1 MAYRI
6 NRTDGTLITEVIDGT
21 IDSNSIDITLIGR
34 NYAGFGEIL
43 NENFVKLL
51 ENFASST
58 SPRNPLQGQLWY
70 DKNENRLKI
79 YDGSTFRA
87 GAGPIVSEAQPG
99 GLVAGDIWM
108 DSKENQMWFY
118 DGTDLTLAGPVYKR
132 TQGLSGFLTRT
143 IRDDQLQPVTIT
155 EVWTGGTF
163 LGAYSPKNFVPL
175 ANERPELGDN
185 LYAGF
190 NASTVQT
197 FTNNNVTVDTA
208 RFLLDAQSVKR
219 DASQF
224 LPTYRDGTINGR
236 LTVASNNGIV
246 IGSQGQVTH
255 SMSSERYSIVN
266 NRSNQSM
273 VVSVSVNGIRENA
286 ITIDTPN
293 RALGIFESSP
303 QHTLDV
309 GGDTR
314 IQGNLTVEGTT
325 TTISSVELVVQDTN
339 IVLGQ
344 GAITPADVNGGG
356 ITLSAANAQIR
367 YDSSDSGYWHSNIDW
382 DIASGKSYF
391 INGIKVLDSSSL
403 GSGIVTS
410 NLTQVGTLNDLHI
423 SDANGLYFNNS
434 TISSVNNIV
443 IDTTSGSIILG
454 QLGLR
459 ELQIKNLANP
469 TAGQDATTKSYVD
482 SLVAANAGV
491 NTVNGLGGQAQLDS
505 NRLPEGTQ
513 GNAVFWNGAEWVLA
527 AYTNGLDGVS
537 QDLNR
542 KYYTDER
549 VQSYLTSN
557 NYTTTTYVNTIRDNL
572 LGLPNPPSN
581 MNTLAEI
588 AASIDNNPDFKA
600 YVDGEVATRISAGVN
615 VFAGAGLVDAG
626 NTQLTGD
633 ITINVGAGNGIIAT
647 ANDIRVDMT
656 VFDTDDLSEGTVN
669 LYFTALRARQSLSAA
684 TGVIYSSTT
693 GTIAIGQDVAPTAAP
708 SFAGLTTTGNTI
720 LGGTTTQ
727 INSANLR
734 YAGTSLL
741 MNSDETAAPTV
752 NVDFTV
758 ERGTA
763 NNVAIRWNEAN
774 DQWEFSNNGITFTP
788 LGSASVFTGDT
799 DGVPEGI
806 GNLYFTDARARAAI
820 SGGTGVTYNNTTG
833 VVAIGQAVE
842 TTSDVVFNSITTTGD
857 GDFDNLI
864 VSNDSTQGSLFIT
877 SNILTHKLAQGN
889 VVIKGAGAGVV
900 DFQSP
905 TVGLDTFSSRFTT
918 DAIEINGNRIQTIVS
933 SSDLELDANGGGQVR
948 VLTQLVVDGNLIV
961 NGTTTTVDSTTVNIA
976 DNIITLNSNET
987 GTPTL
992 NAGIE
997 VERGSLANVQLR
1009 WNETL
1014 DKWQVTEN
1022 GTAYFPIAAS
1032 TTDLVEGTNLYY
1044 TQTRFDNAFSN
1055 KSTDDLSEGAGNFYY
1070 TTTRFQADFAG
1081 SNTNQ
1086 LPEGTTNLYYTDARA
1101 RAAISITGDG
1111 SYDNGTGIITI
1122 DAPVDSVNGLTG
1134 VVTLTTNE
1142 VSEGQNNRYFTEARS
1157 RLSLAG
1163 GTGVTYNNTTGV
1175 IAIGQAV
1182 ETTSDV
1188 EFNTIV
1194 SNGNV
1199 SIAPTATGQ
1208 ANGANLSVY
1217 KDNNTL
1223 DYVGTGH
1230 LTLRGFTDSNF
1241 KLTLGYET
1249 NADFAYIQAGYNNSS
1264 SNQFKTLVLNPNGD
1278 NNAGRVAIGKT
1289 NAQALLDVNGTVKAL
1304 EIDTASLNVN
1314 QLSVAGTLNFRD
1326 NIIET
1331 VISDADIEF
1340 RPQGTGNVYIPT
1352 SKFGI
1357 GYDPTISGSSPLP
1370 LSYTLDVNADTD
1382 EIAARVKN
1390 ISGTADPGPYINIYR
1405 DSPNPA
1411 DSDFIGG
1418 IQITGNDNL
1427 GSETAYA
1434 RIRSQIADFTSTTK
1448 ASRTIFENYKN
1459 NVYVQNIFGNDE
1471 VVFNETGA
1479 DVNFR
1484 VEGNGAPDALFVQ
1497 GSDGNTGFG
1506 TQSPVQRVDING
1518 NLGIGSV
1525 EVITS
1530 ARSLTNI
1537 VDYSATGQLQING
1550 SATLGDL
1557 TYASNHAMNGSVTFS
1572 DTTTSMVID
1581 GSELKS
1587 QGGITVR
1594 LDTDVSGGANEYFKV
1609 INNGGTELFSVNS
1622 STGVSKFANAFSFPG
1637 ADGAANQALITN
1649 GLGNVTWQTIS
1660 STIVAEG
1667 TNLYWTQNR
1676 FDTAFTQK
1684 STTNLGEGLNLY
1696 YTDARVQSK
1705 LSNISG
1711 SVAPNSN
1718 ATYDIGS
1725 QINNFRTG
1733 YFSAGLGVGVN
1744 TALSAEIH
1752 VSGSGDQEI
1761 RAQSTSNGDALFQGI
1776 GSGSGKGG
1784 RFKGNPNTYIGG
1796 SNSGSVFFESGL
1808 TEVMRM
1814 NSSQFIVGGGAFS
1827 DTANRV
1833 MISTSGDMQF
1843 GTNTT
1848 AARTV
1853 QSFRNANGE
1862 IGSITTNGS
1871 TTAFNTTSDYRLK
1884 DEIGSID
1891 DAVERVKALRP
1902 IKFKYLADTE
1912 ELVHD
1917 GFIAHE
1923 VQEVI
1928 PNAVFGEKDAV
1939 EDDGRVKAQQ
1949 LDHSKLVPVLTSALQ
1964 DALNKIDELEAR
1976 LAKLENK

>member
-87 GAGPIVSEAQPG
+87 GAGPIVAETQPG
-99 GLVAGDIWM
+99 ALVAGDIWM

-118 DGTDLTLAGPVYKR
+118 DGTDLTLAGPIFKK
-132 TQGLSGFLTRT
+132 TQGYSGFLTRT

-163 LGAYSPKNFVPL
+163 LGAYSPKDFTPL

-208 RFLLDAQSVKR
+208 KFLLDAQSIKR

-236 LTVASNNGIV
+236 LTVADNNGIV

-309 GGDTR
+309 GGDAR
-314 IQGNLTVEGTT
+314 IQGNLVVEGAT
-325 TTISSVELVVQDTN
+325 TTISSVELIVQDAN

-356 ITLSAANAQIR
+356 ITLSGANATIT
-367 YDSSDSGYWHSNIDW
+367 YDTSDAGYWTSNLDLNLATTKAYYINKQKVID
-382 DIASGKSYF
+382 ST
-391 INGIKVLDSSSL
+391 SL
-403 GSGIVTS
+403 GSTVINS
-410 NLTQVGTLNDLHI
+410 NLQTVGTLNDLHI

-454 QLGLR
+454 QLGIR
-459 ELQIKNLANP
+459 ELQIKNMADP
-469 TAGQDATTKSYVD
+469 TSAQDATTKNYVD
-482 SLVAANAGV
+482 TLVAANAGV
-491 NTVNGLGGQAQLDS
+491 NTVQGQGGTVRLDS
-505 NRLPEGTQ
+505 NRMPEGTQ
-513 GNAVFWNGAEWVLA
+513 GDAVFWNGVEWVPSV
-527 AYTNGLDGVS
+527 YTNGLDGVS

-542 KYYTDER
+542 KYYTNER
-549 VQSYLTSN
+549 VQAYLTAN

-572 LGLPNPPSN
+572 LGTPNPPTN
-581 MNTLAEI
+581 MNTLSEI
-588 AASIDNNPDFKA
+588 AASINNDPDFKA
-600 YVDGEVATRISAGVN
+600 YVDAQVATRISAGVN
-615 VFAGAGLVDAG
+615 VFAGVGLVDAG

-647 ANDIRVDMT
+647 ASEIQVDMS
-656 VFDTDDLSEGTVN
+656 VFNTDDLTEGTVN
-669 LYFTALRARQSLSAA
+669 LYFTALRARQALQGA
-684 TGVIYSSTT
+684 TGVTYNSTT
-693 GTIAIGQDVAPTAAP
+693 GTIAIGQDVATTASP
-708 SFAGLTTTGNTI
+708 LFAGLTTTGNTI

-727 INSANLR
+727 INTPNVRL
-734 YAGTSLL
+734 AGTTLL
-741 MNSDETAAPTV
+741 MNSDETAAPTA

-763 NNVAIRWNEAN
+763 NNVAIRWNETN

-799 DGVPEGI
+799 DGVPEGVV
-806 GNLYFTDARARAAI
+806 NLYFTDARARAALT
-820 SGGTGVTYNNTTG
+820 GGTGVIYNNTTG
-833 VVAIGQAVE
+833 TIAIGQDVA
-842 TTSDVVFNSITTTGD
+842 TTANPTFATVTTTGL
-857 GDFDNLI
+857 GDFDSLV
-864 VSNDSTQGSLFIT
+864 VSNNGEISSLLIT
-877 SNILTHKLAQGN
+877 GNTLTHKLATGN
-889 VVIKGAGAGVV
+889 VIIRGAGNGVV

-948 VLTQLVVDGNLIV
+948 VLTQLVVDGDLVV
-961 NGTTTTVDSTTVNIA
+961 NGTTTTVDSTTINIA
-976 DNIITLNSNET
+976 DNIITLNSNVT

-992 NAGIE
+992 NAGFE
-997 VERGSLANVQLR
+997 VNRGNQLTTAIR
-1009 WNETL
+1009 WNEAN
-1014 DKWQVTEN
+1014 DKWEATED
-1022 GTAYFPIAAS
+1022 GTAYFTIPS
-1032 TTDLVEGTNLYY
+1032 TSTDLVEGTNLYY
-1044 TQTRFDNAFSN
+1044 TQARFDTAFSN
-1055 KSTDDLSEGAGNFYY
+1055 KTTDDLGEGLTNLYY

-1086 LPEGTTNLYYTDARA
+1086 LTEGTTNLYFTDARA
-1101 RAAISITGDG
+1101 RAAISVTGDG

-1122 DAPVDSVNGLTG
+1122 NAPVDSVNGLTG

-1142 VSEGQNNRYFTEARS
+1142 VSEGNNNRYFTEARA

-1163 GTGVTYNNTTGV
+1163 GTGVTYNNTTGT

-1188 EFNTIV
+1188 QFNNGQFDGTMFVNDQTTITKDVNTINYAQDAQLKV
-1194 SNGNV
+1194 RGAGN
-1199 SIAPTATGQ
+1199 
-1208 ANGANLSVY
+1208 
-1217 KDNNTL
+1217 NNFVL
-1223 DYVGTGH
+1223 GM
-1230 LTLRGFTDSNF
+1230 
-1241 KLTLGYET
+1241 GYET
-1249 NADFAYIQAGYNNSS
+1249 NADFAFIEAKELSQGGRN
-1264 SNQFKTLVLNPNGD
+1264 LVLQPDGTD
-1278 NNAGRVAIGKT
+1278 TVGRVAIGKT
-1289 NAQALLDVNGTVKAL
+1289 TAQALLDVNGTVKAL
-1304 EIDTASLNVN
+1304 AVDTAELNVN
-1314 QLSVAGTLNFRD
+1314 ELTIGGTINFRD
-1326 NIIET
+1326 NVIST
-1331 VISDADIEF
+1331 VISDADIEL
-1340 RPQGTGNVYIPT
+1340 RPQGTGNVYIPY
-1352 SKFGI
+1352 SKFGV
-1357 GYDPTISGSSPLP
+1357 GYDPIISGGTPNPLT
-1370 LSYTLDVNADTD
+1370 YTLDVNGNLDLVVGR
-1382 EIAARVKN
+1382 IKN
-1390 ISGTADPGPYINIYR
+1390 VDDTADAGPYFNIYR
-1405 DSPNPA
+1405 DSANPA
-1411 DSDFIGG
+1411 DLDFIGG
-1418 IQITGNDNL
+1418 LQLTGNDNL
-1427 GSETAYA
+1427 GNEVAFA
-1434 RIRSQIADFTSTTK
+1434 RMRAQIADFTSTTK
-1448 ASRTIFENYKN
+1448 AAHMIFENYKN
-1459 NVYVQNIFGNDE
+1459 NVYVQHIFGNNE
-1471 VVFNETGA
+1471 IVFNETGA
-1479 DVNFR
+1479 DLDFR

-1497 GSDGNTGFG
+1497 GSDGNVGFG

-1537 VDYSATGQLQING
+1537 VDYTGTGQLQING
-1550 SATLGDL
+1550 AATLGDL
-1557 TYASNHAMNGSVTFS
+1557 TYQSNHAVNGSATFS
-1572 DTTTSMVID
+1572 SGTDSMVID
-1581 GSELKS
+1581 GAEMRS

-1609 INNGGTELFSVNS
+1609 VNNSGTELFSVNA
-1622 STGVSKFANAFSFPG
+1622 STGVSKFANAFSIP
-1637 ADGAANQALITN
+1637 ATDGSSNQALITN
-1649 GLGNVTWQTIS
+1649 GLGSVTWQTIS

-1667 TNLYWTQNR
+1667 TNLYWTQSR
-1676 FDTAFTQK
+1676 FDTALAQK
-1684 STTNLGEGLNLY
+1684 TTTNLGEGLNLY

-1705 LSNISG
+1705 LANISG
-1711 SVAPNSN
+1711 SVLPNSN
-1718 ATYDIGS
+1718 ATYDVGS
-1725 QINNFRTG
+1725 QVNNFRTG
-1733 YFSAGLGVGVN
+1733 YFSSGLGVGVN

-1752 VSGSGDQEI
+1752 VQGTGDQEI
-1761 RAQSTSNGDALFQGI
+1761 RAQSSSNGDALFQGI
-1776 GSGSGKGG
+1776 GSGTGKGG

-1796 SNSGSVFFESGL
+1796 SNSGSIFFESGL

-1884 DEIGSID
+1884 EEIGSID
-1891 DAVERVKALRP
+1891 DAIDRVKALRP
-1902 IKFKYLADTE
+1902 IKFTYLADE
-1912 ELVHD
+1912 DELVYD

-1923 VQEVI
+1923 VQEVV
-1928 PNAVFGEKDAV
+1928 PRAVYGEKDAV
-1939 EDDGRVKAQQ
+1939 EEDGRVKAQQ
-1949 LDHSKLVPVLTSALQ
+1949 LDHSKLVPLLTSALQ

>member
-87 GAGPIVSEAQPG
+87 GAGPIVAESQPG

-108 DSKENQMWFY
+108 DSAENQMWFY
-118 DGTDLTLAGPVYKR
+118 DGSDLTLAGPVYKK
-132 TQGLSGFLTRT
+132 TQGLSGFLVRT

-155 EVWTGGTF
+155 EVWAGGTF

-175 ANERPELGDN
+175 ANERAELGDN
-185 LYAGF
+185 IYAGF

-208 RFLLDAQSVKR
+208 KFLLDAQGIKR

-224 LPTYRDGTINGR
+224 LPTYRDGTINGK
-236 LTVASNNGIV
+236 LTVADNDGIV

-273 VVSVSVNGIRENA
+273 IVSVSVNGIRENA

-293 RALGIFESSP
+293 RALGVFESSP

-309 GGDTR
+309 GGDAR

-325 TTISSVELVVQDTN
+325 TTISSVELIVQDSN

-344 GAITPADVNGGG
+344 GAVAPADVNGGG
-356 ITLSAANAQIR
+356 ITLAAANAQIR
-367 YDSSDSGYWHSNIDW
+367 YDVSDSGYWHSNIDW
-382 DIASGKSYF
+382 DLATGKSYY
-391 INGIKVLDSSSL
+391 INGLKVLDSSSL
-403 GSGIVTS
+403 GAGILTS
-410 NLTQVGTLNDLHI
+410 NLQQVGTLTDLHI
-423 SDANGLYFNNS
+423 TNANGLYFNNS

-443 IDTTSGSIILG
+443 IDTTSGALILG
-454 QLGLR
+454 QLGTR
-459 ELQIKNLANP
+459 ELQIKNMANP
-469 TAGQDATTKSYVD
+469 TAAQDAATKNYVD
-482 SLVAANAGV
+482 ALVAANAGV
-491 NTVNGLGGQAQLDS
+491 NTVNGLGGQALLDS

-513 GNAVFWNGAEWVLA
+513 GDALFWNGVEWTTAV
-527 AYTNGLDGVS
+527 YTNGLDGIS

-542 KYYTDER
+542 KYYTNER
-549 VQSYLTSN
+549 VQQYLTAN
-557 NYTTTTYVNTIRDNL
+557 NYTTTSYVNTIRDNI
-572 LGLPNPPSN
+572 LGIPNPPSN

-588 AASIDNNPDFKA
+588 AASINNDPNFKA
-600 YVDGEVATRISAGVN
+600 YVDAEVATRISAGVN
-615 VFAGAGLVDAG
+615 VFAGVGLVDAG

-647 ANDIRVDMT
+647 ANEIRVDMT
-656 VFDTDDLSEGTVN
+656 VFDTDDLTEGTVN
-669 LYFTALRARQSLSAA
+669 LYFTALRARQALQGA
-684 TGVIYSSTT
+684 TGVIYNSTT
-693 GTIAIGQDVAPTAAP
+693 GTIAIGQDVAATATPT
-708 SFAGLTTTGNTI
+708 FAGLTTTGNTI

-727 INSANLR
+727 INTPNVRL
-734 YAGTSLL
+734 AGNSIL
-741 MNSDETAAPTV
+741 MNSDETAAPTA
-752 NVDFTV
+752 NIDFTV

-763 NNVAIRWNEAN
+763 NNVAIRWNEAS
-774 DQWEFSNNGITFTP
+774 DQWEFSNNGITYTP

-806 GNLYFTDARARAAI
+806 GNLYYTDARARAAL

-833 VVAIGQAVE
+833 VIAIGQDVATNATVSFGGVNVLGGLVD
-842 TTSDVVFNSITTTGD
+842 TDTLVVSTSAEINSL
-857 GDFDNLI
+857 LI
-864 VSNDSTQGSLFIT
+864 SSNEI
-877 SNILTHKLAQGN
+877 THKLATGN
-889 VVIKGAGAGVV
+889 VVIKGAGGGVV

-948 VLTQLVVDGNLIV
+948 VLTSFVVDGDLIV

-976 DNIITLNSNET
+976 DNIITLNSNVT

-997 VERGSLANVQLR
+997 VQRGNQLNTVLR
-1009 WNETL
+1009 WNESSN
-1014 DKWQVTEN
+1014 KWEATED
-1022 GTAYFPIAAS
+1022 GTSYFLIPS
-1032 TTDLVEGTNLYY
+1032 TSTDLVEGTNLYY
-1044 TQTRFDNAFSN
+1044 TQTRFDNAFAN
-1055 KSTDDLSEGAGNFYY
+1055 KTTDNLGEGLTNQYY

-1086 LPEGTTNLYYTDARA
+1086 LPEGTTNLYYTDARS
-1101 RAAISITGDG
+1101 RAAISVTGDG
-1111 SYDNGTGIITI
+1111 SYDPGTGIITI
-1122 DAPVDSVNGLTG
+1122 DSPVDSVNGLTG
-1134 VVTLTTNE
+1134 VVTLTSNE
-1142 VSEGQNNRYFTEARS
+1142 VSEGQNNRYFTEARA

-1163 GTGVTYNNTTGV
+1163 GTGVTYNNTTGN

-1182 ETTSDV
+1182 ETTSNV
-1188 EFNTIV
+1188 QFN
-1194 SNGNV
+1194 NGQFD
-1199 SIAPTATGQ
+1199 G
-1208 ANGANLSVY
+1208 
-1217 KDNNTL
+1217 TL
-1223 DYVGTGH
+1223 DVNNSTVITKD
-1230 LTLRGFTDSNF
+1230 LTTTAYADNAQLKVRGSGNNNF
-1241 KLTLGYET
+1241 VLGMGYET
-1249 NADFAYIQAGYNNSS
+1249 NADFAFIEARELTQGGRD
-1264 SNQFKTLVLNPNGD
+1264 LVLQPRGTNTTGK
-1278 NNAGRVAIGKT
+1278 VAIGKT
-1289 NAQALLDVNGTVKAL
+1289 TAQALLDVNGTVKAL
-1304 EIDTASLNVN
+1304 AIDTAELNVN
-1314 QLSVAGTLNFRD
+1314 ELSISGTINFKD
-1326 NIIET
+1326 N
-1331 VISDADIEF
+1331 VISTIDSNADIEM
-1340 RPQGTGNVYIPT
+1340 RPQGTGNVYIPDGGL
-1352 SKFGI
+1352 GI
-1357 GYDPTISGSSPLP
+1357 GYDPVVSGAAPSP
-1370 LSYTLDVNADTD
+1370 LSYKLDVAGTADV
-1382 EIAARVKN
+1382 IGRVKN
-1390 ISGTADPGPYINIYR
+1390 QNTTADPGPYFNIYR

-1418 IQITGNDNL
+1418 VQLTGNDNL
-1427 GSETAYA
+1427 GAEISYS
-1434 RIRSQIADFTSTTK
+1434 RIRGQIADFTSTTK

-1459 NVYVQNIFGNDE
+1459 NVFVQHIFGNNE
-1471 VVFNETGA
+1471 IVFNETGA
-1479 DVNFR
+1479 DLDFR
-1484 VEGNGAPDALFVQ
+1484 VEGNGAPDALFIQ
-1497 GSDGNTGFG
+1497 GSDGNAGFG

-1530 ARSLTNI
+1530 GRNLTNI

-1550 SATLGDL
+1550 AATLGDL
-1557 TYASNHAMNGSVTFS
+1557 TYQSNHAINGSATFS
-1572 DTTTSMVID
+1572 SGTNSMVID
-1581 GSELKS
+1581 GAELKS
-1587 QGGITVR
+1587 LGGITVR
-1594 LDTDVSGGANEYFKV
+1594 LDTDVSGGANEYFK
-1609 INNGGTELFSVNS
+1609 IIDNAGTEKFSINS
-1622 STGVSKFANAFSFPG
+1622 STGVAKFANAFSFPSV
-1637 ADGAANQALITN
+1637 DGSANQALITN
-1649 GLGNVTWQTIS
+1649 GLGTVTWQTIS

-1676 FDTAFTQK
+1676 FDTALSNKT
-1684 STTNLGEGLNLY
+1684 TTNLGEGLNLY

-1705 LSNISG
+1705 LANING
-1711 SVAPNSN
+1711 SVTPSAN

-1725 QINNFRTG
+1725 QVNNFRTA
-1733 YFSAGLGVGVN
+1733 YLSSGLGIGLN

-1752 VSGSGDQEI
+1752 VSGTGDQEI
-1761 RAQSTSNGDALFQGI
+1761 RAQSTSNGDAVFQGI

-1784 RFKGNPNTYIGG
+1784 RFRGNPNTYIGG
-1796 SNSGSVFFESGL
+1796 SNSGSIFFESGL
-1808 TEVMRM
+1808 TEIMRM
-1814 NSSQFIVGGGAFS
+1814 NSTQFIVGGGAFS
-1827 DTANRV
+1827 DTQNRV

-1862 IGSITTNGS
+1862 IGSITTNGT

-1902 IKFKYLADTE
+1902 IKFTYLADTE

-1923 VQEVI
+1923 VQEVV
-1928 PNAVFGEKDAV
+1928 PNAVYGEKDAV
-1939 EDDGRVKAQQ
+1939 EEDGRVKAQQ

-1964 DALNKIDELEAR
+1964 EALNKIDELEAR